1 MEFGKISDDAIER
14 LKARIGVERK
24 GSTMHR
30 RGPLRV
36 TRNTIRRFALGS
48 GDDNP
53 VYVNVEYGRRSRY
66 GSIIAPPSIVG
77 FLERCNGATDGL
89 PGCHTIWREATYA
102 WDRPMKLE
110 DVLDSSTT
118 LRAVEVIPSKFS
130 RKAVRQEYETRIWN
144 QRQESVA
151 TYQTSWHRFERSEA
165 KRERKYGDRELAH
178 YTPEEI
184 ETIKADYRKEQR
196 RGAEVL
202 WWDEVRAGDAIPF
215 IVKGP
220 TTQISKFA
228 FESWGGPGGWFVG
241 HRLAFELFEKHP
253 GLPFINEQ
261 GIPEAPVAIHWSN
274 ERSQRILG
282 LPGAYEAG
290 YERTSWI
297 VHMLMNW
304 IGDHGFLHRLTQRYP
319 TFNLLGDTTWCHGR
333 VLEKLILDRPV
344 DDKRHAVHCEVWTVN
359 QRGDTTTTGEAV
371 VLLPQREDTL
381 TLTLSQGEKEKKSKD

>member
-1 MEFGKISDDAIER
+1 MEFGKITDDGIER

-30 RGPLRV
+30 RGPLHL
-36 TRNTIRRFALGS
+36 TRNTIKRFALGS

-53 VYVNVEYGRRSRY
+53 LYLNREYARTSRY
-66 GSIIAPPSIVG
+66 GTLIGPPSITG
-77 FLERCNGATDGL
+77 FLERCNGASDGL
-89 PGCHTIWREATYA
+89 PGCHTIWRNAVYEWY
-102 WDRPMKLE
+102 RPLLMD
-110 DVLDSSTT
+110 DVLDSASY
-118 LRAVEVIPSKFS
+118 LRRVEAIPSKFS
-130 RKAVRQEYETRIWN
+130 GKAVRQDYETPIWN
-144 QRQESVA
+144 QRQERVA
-151 TYQTSWHRFERSEA
+151 NYQTSWHRFERSGTKGA
-165 KRERKYGDRELAH
+165 GPQGARELAH
-178 YTPEEI
+178 YTPDDI
-184 ETIKADYRKEQR
+184 ERIKADYKKEQR
-196 RGAEVL
+196 RGADVL
-202 WWDEVRAGDAIPF
+202 WWDHVREGDEIPF
-215 IVKGP
+215 VVKGP

-304 IGDHGFLHRLTQRYP
+304 IGDHGFLHRLTQRFP
-319 TFNLLGDTTWCHGR
+319 TFNLLGDTTWCHGAVR
-333 VLEKLILDRPV
+333 EKFILEEAV
-344 DDKRHAVHCEVWTVN
+344 DGKRHAVRCDISTVN
-359 QRGDTTTTGEAV
+359 QCGDTTTTGEAV
-371 VLLPQREDTL
+371 VVLPVQE
-381 TLTLSQGEKEKKSKD
+381 

>member
-1 MEFGKISDDAIER
+1 MEFGKITDDAIER

-30 RGPLRV
+30 RGPLRL

-53 VYVNVEYGRRSRY
+53 LYVNLDYGRQSRF
-66 GSIIAPPSIVG
+66 GSVIAPPSIVG
-77 FLERCNGATDGL
+77 FLERCNGASDGL
-89 PGCHTIWREATYA
+89 PGCHTIWREAVYE
-102 WDRPMKLE
+102 WYRPMRMD
-110 DVLDSSTT
+110 DVLDSSSY
-118 LRAVEVIPSKFS
+118 LRGVEVMPSQFS
-130 RKAVRQEYETRIWN
+130 GTAVRQDYETRIWN
-144 QRQESVA
+144 HTEEPVA
-151 TYQTSWHRFERSEA
+151 NYHTSWHRFERSES
-165 KRERKYGDRELAH
+165 KRAGKHASRELAH
-178 YTPEEI
+178 YTPEDI
-184 ETIKADYRKEQR
+184 EKIKADYKKETR
-196 RGAEVL
+196 
-202 WWDEVRAGDAIPF
+202 RAGAVRYWDDVEPGEQIPF
-215 IVKGP
+215 VVKGP

-304 IGDHGFLHRLTQRYP
+304 IGDHGFLYRLTQRYP
-319 TFNLLGDTTWCHGR
+319 TFNLLGDTTWCHGKVKETL
-333 VLEKLILDRPV
+333 VLDAPV
-344 DDKRHAVHCEVWTVN
+344 DGKRHAVRCDIWTVN

-371 VLLPQREDTL
+371 VLLPARQ
-381 TLTLSQGEKEKKSKD
+381 